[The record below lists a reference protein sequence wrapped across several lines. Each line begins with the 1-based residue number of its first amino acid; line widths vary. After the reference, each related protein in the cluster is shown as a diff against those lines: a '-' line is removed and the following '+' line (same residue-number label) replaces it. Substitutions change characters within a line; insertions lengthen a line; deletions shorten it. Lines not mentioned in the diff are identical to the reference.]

1 MNDDT
6 SALLGAYAIDAVDE
20 RERALVEAYL
30 RDHPEAQTEVDELR
44 AAASRLALLSDDS
57 PPPAL
62 RGSVL
67 DAISRVRPLPPPAD
81 NDAPDDIAPGPSTV
95 TGTVTGTGTGTG
107 TDDLSARRADRR
119 QDQRAAEQRADHRG
133 RPSRRTLLA
142 GGLAAGVAVLGGAGL
157 AITRP
162 WDGGRS
168 GTGNG
173 SVEAQIRGARD
184 TRTFDLKMGGHT
196 MQVMRSPSLGRTM
209 VHAASMPAA
218 PSGRVYQVWWQHQD
232 GSMTSAGLL
241 PAGGGSEVDALLSND
256 GGEAVGTG
264 ITLEPAGGSPAPTG
278 SPLALLRF

>member
-44 AAASRLALLSDDS
+44 AAASRLAVLSDDS

-67 DAISRVRPLPPPAD
+67 DAISRVRPLPPTAD
-81 NDAPDDIAPGPSTV
+81 DAATPDDIAST
-95 TGTVTGTGTGTG
+95 TAPAGDTHDD
-107 TDDLSARRADRR
+107 TDDLSVRRDER
-119 QDQRAAEQRADHRG
+119 RAAERRVDHGG

-162 WDGGRS
+162 WDGGGS
-168 GTGNG
+168 GTGND

>member
-1 MNDDT
+1 MTDDT
-6 SALLGAYAIDAVDE
+6 NALLGAYAVDAVDD

-44 AAASRLALLSDDS
+44 AAAARLAVLSDDS

-67 DAISRVRPLPPPAD
+67 DAISRVRPLPPTAD
-81 NDAPDDIAPGPSTV
+81 EARPDDIASTIAPDGD
-95 TGTVTGTGTGTG
+95 THDDIRDD
-107 TDDLSARRADRR
+107 TDDLSVRRAERR
-119 QDQRAAEQRADHRG
+119 EERRAAEEQVDHGG

-162 WDGGRS
+162 WDGGGS

-184 TRTFDLKMGGHT
+184 TRTFDLKMGDHT

-232 GSMTSAGLL
+232 GTMTSAGLL
-241 PAGGGSEVDALLSND
+241 PAGGGSDVDALLSND
-256 GGEAVGTG
+256 GSRAVGTG
-264 ITLEPAGGSPAPTG
+264 ITLEPAGGSPAPTS